1 MEHSPQQRGLRILI
15 GLAGLFSVFA
25 LAWLWQERNIEQSR
39 RIRDDAPDLLAKAV
53 DTDTSGQPAVS
64 PLAHLDPGWGR
75 IVLGRPSGAEPTPR
89 PEPIESSDPQSETAP
104 SDPPGSEDSPTDEP
118 GEPTAPNPVPSKWPA
133 DQELIVRPGQ
143 SLSKIIAGAYDRS
156 TPELVTKLATYNGME
171 NADKLR
177 VGQKLLIPSKDKLLE
192 LVP

>member
-1 MEHSPQQRGLRILI
+1 MENTPQRRGLRILI

-39 RIRDDAPDLLAKAV
+39 RIRNSAPDLLAKANGEI
-53 DTDTSGQPAVS
+53 TPSEPKAS
-64 PLAHLDPGWGR
+64 PLAHLEPGWGR
-75 IVLGRPSGAEPTPR
+75 IVLGRPSGAEPTARPTQAAPAADADVPASEQ
-89 PEPIESSDPQSETAP
+89 PEPPA
-104 SDPPGSEDSPTDEP
+104 SPTDE
-118 GEPTAPNPVPSKWPA
+118 TAYESAPVPSEWPA
-133 DQELIVRPGQ
+133 DQELTVRPGQ
-143 SLSKIIAGAYDRS
+143 SLSKIIASAYDRS
-156 TPELVTKLATYNGME
+156 TPELVSKLATYNGME